1 MNKEERKEWLKT
13 LKKGDKVANKER
25 HVWEKYGYYQIYEV
39 KNITKTGKIR
49 LDSGELLNE
58 DGEYCRN
65 NIVWGSTDI
74 HIVPITEEVL
84 KVNEEVRIRQKF
96 YKLLTKAI
104 NGDYT
109 YTTEQKMK
117 IIELLES
124 GEKNE

>member
-13 LKKGDKVANKER
+13 LKKGDKVANKEYCGLER
-25 HVWEKYGYYQIYEV
+25 YKYYKIYEV

-58 DGEYCRN
+58 NGEYCN
-65 NIVWGSTDI
+65 YDIWSGTDI
-74 HIVPITEEVL
+74 YIVPITKEVL
-84 KVNEEVRIRQKF
+84 KVNEEIRIRRKF
-96 YKLLTKAI
+96 YNLLFKAEK
-104 NGDYT
+104 GDYI
-109 YTTEQKMK
+109 YTTEQKIK

>member
-1 MNKEERKEWLKT
+1 MKDFDRKEWLKT

-25 HVWEKYGYYQIYEV
+25 YGWEKYEYYRIYEV

-49 LDSGELLNE
+49 LDSSELLDDN
-58 DGEYCRN
+58 GEYCKYDR
-65 NIVWGSTDI
+65 WGSTYI

-84 KVNEEVRIRQKF
+84 KANEEKRIRQKF
-96 YKLLTKAI
+96 YNLLTKAI
-104 NGDYT
+104 NVDYV
-109 YTTEQKMK
+109 YTTEQKIK

>member
-13 LKKGDKVANKER
+13 LKKGDRVANKER
-25 HVWEKYGYYQIYEV
+25 CDWGTHKYYRIYEV

-58 DGEYCRN
+58 NGEYCRN

-84 KVNEEVRIRQKF
+84 KVNKEVRIRQKF
-96 YKLLTKAI
+96 YRLLTKAV
-104 NGDYT
+104 NGDYV
-109 YTTEQKMK
+109 YTTEQKIK

-124 GEKNE
+124 GEKK

>member
-1 MNKEERKEWLKT
+1 MEDFNRKEWLKT

-25 HVWEKYGYYQIYEV
+25 YDWGTHQYYRIYEV

-58 DGEYCRN
+58 DGEYYRN
-65 NIVWGSTDI
+65 NIIWGGTDI

-84 KVNEEVRIRQKF
+84 KVNKEVRIRQKF
-96 YKLLTKAI
+96 YDLLSKA
-104 NGDYT
+104 GRRVYV

>member
-13 LKKGDKVANKER
+13 LKKGDKVANKEYYDWGR
-25 HVWEKYGYYQIYEV
+25 YKYYRIYEV

-58 DGEYCRN
+58 DGKYFKYDR
-65 NIVWGSTDI
+65 WGSTDI

-84 KVNEEVRIRQKF
+84 KVNEEKRIRQKF
-96 YKLLTKAI
+96 YNLLLKAEK
-104 NGDYT
+104 GDYI
-109 YTTEQKMK
+109 YTTEQKIK

>member
-1 MNKEERKEWLKT
+1 MEDFNRKEWLKT

-25 HVWEKYGYYQIYEV
+25 YGWETYQYYRIYEV

-58 DGEYCRN
+58 DGKHYRH
-65 NIVWGSTDI
+65 SI

-84 KVNEEVRIRQKF
+84 KVNEGIRIIQKF
-96 YKLLTKAI
+96 HTLLSKA
-104 NGDYT
+104 GRREYV

-124 GEKNE
+124 GKKNK

>member
-1 MNKEERKEWLKT
+1 MKDFDRKKWLKT

-25 HVWEKYGYYQIYEV
+25 YGWEKYEYYRIYEI
-39 KNITKTGKIR
+39 KNITKGGKIR
-49 LDSGELLNE
+49 LDNDKLLDE
-58 DGEYCRN
+58 DGEYCKYE
-65 NIVWGSTDI
+65 WGSTYI

-84 KVNEEVRIRQKF
+84 KVNGEKRIRQKF
-96 YKLLTKAI
+96 YNLLSKAEK
-104 NGDYT
+104 GDYI

>member
-25 HVWEKYGYYQIYEV
+25 YDWGTCQYYRIYEV

-65 NIVWGSTDI
+65 NIIWGNTYI
-74 HIVPITEEVL
+74 HIIPITEEVL
-84 KVNEEVRIRQKF
+84 KVNEEKRIRQKF
-96 YKLLTKAI
+96 YNLLSKAEK
-104 NGDYT
+104 GDYT
-109 YTTEQKMK
+109 YTTEQKIK
-117 IIELLES
+117 IIELLEA

>member
-1 MNKEERKEWLKT
+1 MKDFNRKEWLKT

-25 HVWEKYGYYQIYEV
+25 YDWGKYEYYRIYEV

-49 LDSGELLNE
+49 LDNDKLLDE
-58 DGEYCRN
+58 DGEYCNYDRL
-65 NIVWGSTDI
+65 GSTYI

-84 KVNEEVRIRQKF
+84 KVNEEKRIRQKF
-96 YKLLTKAI
+96 YNLLTKAI
-104 NGDYT
+104 NVDYV

>member
-25 HVWEKYGYYQIYEV
+25 YGWEKYEYYRIYEV

-49 LDSGELLNE
+49 LDSGELLDE
-58 DGEYCRN
+58 DGEYCKYDRWN
-65 NIVWGSTDI
+65 STHI

-84 KVNEEVRIRQKF
+84 KVNEEKRIRQKF
-96 YKLLTKAI
+96 YNLLTKAI
-104 NGDYT
+104 NVDYV

>member
-13 LKKGDKVANKER
+13 LKKGDRVANKER
-25 HVWEKYGYYQIYEV
+25 YDWGRYKYYRIYEV

-49 LDSGELLNE
+49 LDNDKLLNE
-58 DGEYCRN
+58 DGEYCKYD
-65 NIVWGSTDI
+65 IWGSTYI

-84 KVNEEVRIRQKF
+84 KVNEEKRIRQKF
-96 YKLLTKAI
+96 YNLLLKAEK
-104 NGDYT
+104 GDYV
-109 YTTEQKMK
+109 YTTEQKIK

>member
-13 LKKGDKVANKER
+13 LKKGDRVANKER
-25 HVWEKYGYYQIYEV
+25 YGWEKYEYYRIYEV

-49 LDSGELLNE
+49 LDNDKLLNE
-58 DGEYCRN
+58 DGEYCKYD
-65 NIVWGSTDI
+65 IWGSTYI

-84 KVNEEVRIRQKF
+84 KVNEEKRIRQKF
-96 YKLLTKAI
+96 YNLLLKAEK
-104 NGDYT
+104 GDYV
-109 YTTEQKMK
+109 YTTEQTIK